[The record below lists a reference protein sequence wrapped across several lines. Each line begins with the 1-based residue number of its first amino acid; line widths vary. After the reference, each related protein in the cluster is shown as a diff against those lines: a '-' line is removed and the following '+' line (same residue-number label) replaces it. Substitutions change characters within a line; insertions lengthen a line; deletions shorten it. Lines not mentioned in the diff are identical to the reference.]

1 MAWPRPRANS
11 KAKRLARGSARR
23 EPMCSNAEAPRSEA
37 WGRTLAASRVPPDSG
52 REGRENVAARAPEEQ
67 HDKDRARQDDLRE
80 RQIWVDVDNRRK
92 LDPERDRVGR
102 VRRQSPA

>member
-1 MAWPRPRANS
+1 
-11 KAKRLARGSARR
+11 
-23 EPMCSNAEAPRSEA
+23 MCSNAQAPRSEA

-67 HDKDRARQDDLRE
+67 HDEDCARQDDLRE

-92 LDPERDRVGR
+92 LDPNVTESDASGVNARPASSTSRIMTVC
-102 VRRQSPA
+102 SPSTRSEKGI